1 MRKMV
6 IALGAVVVSMS
17 LSGCGK
23 TCNFAGATLPP
34 LELTTTLPAVYGGVQ
49 LDAAVMTQFRPTTT
63 SSLTVLFA
71 ACLIADFPL
80 SFVGD
85 TLTLPLTL
93 WIDRRRTASQSELR
107 GNSTTPADPQLHL
120 QAPSTAMGD
129 LGKSE
134 R

>member
-1 MRKMV
+1 MRKIV
-6 IALGAVVVSMS
+6 IALGAVVVVMS
-17 LSGCGK
+17 LSGCGT
-23 TCNFAGATLPP
+23 TCNFAAAALPP

-49 LDAAVMTQFRPTTT
+49 LDAAVMNQLHPAKT
-63 SSLTVLFA
+63 SALSVFVAT
-71 ACLIADFPL
+71 CLLADFPI
-80 SFVGD
+80 SFIGD

-107 GNSTTPADPQLHL
+107 GNSTTPTDPQLHL
-120 QAPSTAMGD
+120 HAPSTAMGD